1 MKITPNYVLILAR
14 KSDDLAPLKFLLTRL
29 SYSVTV
35 ATSEEQ
41 AISEVTKSIPC
52 LVILTGS
59 YSTWSQPFVTKL
71 RDSTYAHGTTIVAL
85 TDCHAP
91 SWLPQED
98 NPGLDG
104 FLVKPIS
111 IDILSSLVQSAF
123 VKQLC
128 CSTSYT

>member
-14 KSDDLAPLKFLLTRL
+14 KSDDLAPLKFLLRRL

-41 AISEVTKSIPC
+41 AISEVMQSIPC

-59 YSTWSQPFVTKL
+59 HCAWSQSFVATL
-71 RDSTYAHGTTIVAL
+71 RGSTHAYGTTIVAL

-91 SWLPQED
+91 SWLPQEE

-128 CSTSYT
+128 CSTSCT